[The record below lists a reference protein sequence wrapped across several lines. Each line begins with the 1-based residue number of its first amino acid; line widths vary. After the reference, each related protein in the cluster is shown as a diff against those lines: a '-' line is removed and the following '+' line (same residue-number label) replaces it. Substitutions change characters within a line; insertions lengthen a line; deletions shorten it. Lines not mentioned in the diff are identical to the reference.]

1 MSTVSTTWPLALTIS
16 TFTLVAAEASSKP
29 PLPVL
34 SSMVTV
40 EPSVNTLRP
49 TRAVPCMT
57 CSELNCAGHAGH
69 GLVQLLDAGHRVDLR
84 HLRCHLGVVQR
95 VHRVLVVQLRHQ
107 QFQETGPALPPG
119 RWLASE
125 ALVLPVVVPAVAW
138 VGLMIM
144 RISPGCRVRY
154 WPICRVL
161 RSSVLAVFMTS
172 TLFWYEREAEIM
184 FTISSTAFTLEW
196 FT

>member
-57 CSELNCAGHAGH
+57 CSELNCAAMLAMVWFSCWMPVTVLICAICDVIWALSRGFIGSWLFSCATSSFRNRSCAAAGS
-69 GLVQLLDAGHRVDLR
+69 V
-84 HLRCHLGVVQR
+84 LG
-95 VHRVLVVQLRHQ
+95 
-107 QFQETGPALPPG
+107 
-119 RWLASE
+119 SE
-125 ALVLPVVVPAVAW
+125 ALVLPVVVPAVVW

-144 RISPGCRVRY
+144 RISPGCRVLY

-161 RSSVLAVFMTS
+161 RSSDLAVFMTS

-184 FTISSTAFTLEW
+184 LTISSTAFTLEW